1 MTIQIAI
8 IGTGNVAEK
17 NYLPFIIRHEDI
29 RLSYYNRSRD
39 KAEAVAERFGGRVAD
54 SVADLMDD
62 EPDALL
68 IFTRET
74 DRLEAARGLLP
85 FRPRRLFFEKPLVA
99 RHGQAN
105 VVEEDF
111 FAGRQL
117 LHDAASV
124 GAETAMVFNYR
135 FFNQTQIALEMVDRR
150 AFGQPAH
157 FSGIVHY
164 ACWSHC
170 IALALHFMGPAHSVT
185 ALATEE
191 AGPRMGTEGVRNVTV
206 AARMVNDA
214 TGTLIG
220 TCGIDFKLP
229 LYELT
234 FAYEHGRISMRDLD
248 GEMEVIDYR
257 SGRHERHSLPWDI
270 SRWDQYRASFGK
282 AIDAYL
288 DSVRNGTP
296 PPVPGMAGLQE
307 LQFEA
312 GIKRSIA
319 SRATVAL
326 EEAFPLDGKRSVVGR
341 QVSFA

>member
-8 IGTGNVAEK
+8 IGVGNVAEK
-17 NYLPFIIRHEDI
+17 NYLPFIVRHEDVQ
-29 RLSYYNRSRD
+29 LSYYNRSRD
-39 KAEAVAERFGGRVAD
+39 KAEAVAARFGGRVAA
-54 SVADLMDD
+54 SVAELMDG

-68 IFTRET
+68 VLTRET
-74 DRLEAARGLLP
+74 DRLEATRALLP
-85 FRPRRLFFEKPLVA
+85 FKPRRLFFEKPLVA
-99 RHGQAN
+99 QHGQAN

-117 LHDAASV
+117 LHSARSA

-135 FFNQTQIALEMVDRR
+135 FFNQTQLARQIVDSQE
-150 AFGQPAH
+150 FGRPTH
-157 FSGIVHY
+157 FTGMVHY

-170 IALALHFMGPAHSVT
+170 IDLALHFMGPAHSVT
-185 ALATEE
+185 ALATEK
-191 AGPRMGTEGVRNVTV
+191 AGPCMGAEGVRNVTV
-206 AARMVNDA
+206 AARMANDA
-214 TGTLIG
+214 TGALIG

-234 FAYEHGRISMRDLD
+234 FAYEYGRISMRDLD
-248 GEMEVIDYR
+248 GEMEVINYR
-257 SGRHERHSLPWDI
+257 TGRHERHSLPWDI

-288 DSVRNGTP
+288 DSVRSGTP

-312 GIKRSIA
+312 GIKRAIA
-319 SRATVAL
+319 SGAPVAL
-326 EEAFPLDGKRSVVGR
+326 EEEFSLNGS
-341 QVSFA
+341 